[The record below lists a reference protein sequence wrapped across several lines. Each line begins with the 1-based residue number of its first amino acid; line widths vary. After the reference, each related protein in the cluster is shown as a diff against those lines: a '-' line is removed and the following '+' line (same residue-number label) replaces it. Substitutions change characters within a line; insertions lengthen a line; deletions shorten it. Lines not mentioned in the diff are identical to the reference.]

1 MAQVLSR
8 WQYFRTFLHNA
19 ASWIV
24 DKTTVGNFFA
34 LISLLVFLGIAVL
47 IFQDLNRDVAIIE
60 PIAVP
65 KALADSGYTPEVAG
79 HRLRDAL
86 DALQQLV
93 DAEPESSLVDETN
106 AANSILAHNVAAR
119 DALPDFVV
127 PQIGLSLS
135 AIVSSIRSVLHYTKG
150 GNVISGE
157 LIYRDR
163 YALRVRIDGRE
174 VFTSGFDSDNP
185 DDLLDR
191 AAPVIVTKL
200 WPALGAAVLYR
211 TNPDQALRDV
221 EDIIANFKESDP
233 NVPGAYILWG
243 DDLSQHANYGEAEKK
258 FRKAISLNWSTW
270 SVYNRLGL
278 ALQRQRQF
286 QEALV
291 QFRQVV
297 RINPSSAEGY
307 VNIGA
312 ALFQLSRN
320 GDSVDKAKLDEAR
333 ESYNHAIKLRPHDVG
348 AQINLGLV
356 WNLERDPENAM
367 QAFRRA
373 IEIDPNNPYGHWN
386 LAAVLADQNEYDAAL
401 AEYRITLDCTQDAR
415 NLALLHIH
423 IGNTLKA
430 KAGANGNLD
439 AAIAEYR
446 RAIEIDP
453 FYAWTHNSLGEVLR
467 EQGKLDEAIAEFNAA
482 LQTED
487 PEAMKAAKDNLEEAK
502 QAKAKEPTALKEE
515 AQAAT
520 K

>member
-1 MAQVLSR
+1 M
-8 WQYFRTFLHNA
+8 
-19 ASWIV
+19 
-24 DKTTVGNFFA
+24 
-34 LISLLVFLGIAVL
+34 
-47 IFQDLNRDVAIIE
+47 
-60 PIAVP
+60 
-65 KALADSGYTPEVAG
+65 AG

-93 DAEPESSLVDETN
+93 DAEPESSQVDETN

-119 DALPDFVV
+119 DELPDFVV

-135 AIVSSIRSVLHYTKG
+135 AIVSSIRSVLHYSKG

-157 LIYRDR
+157 LIYRDK
-163 YALRVRIDGRE
+163 YALRVRVDGRE

-221 EDIIANFKESDP
+221 EDIIANLKKSDP

-243 DDLSQHANYGEAEKK
+243 DDLSQHANYGEAEQK
-258 FRKAISLNWSTW
+258 FRKAISLNWNTW

-278 ALQRQRQF
+278 ALQRQSNF
-286 QEALV
+286 QEALA

-297 RINPSSAEGY
+297 RINPNSAEGY

-367 QAFRRA
+367 QAFRRGDRDRS
-373 IEIDPNNPYGHWN
+373 E
-386 LAAVLADQNEYDAAL
+386 
-401 AEYRITLDCTQDAR
+401 
-415 NLALLHIH
+415 
-423 IGNTLKA
+423 
-430 KAGANGNLD
+430 
-439 AAIAEYR
+439 
-446 RAIEIDP
+446 
-453 FYAWTHNSLGEVLR
+453 
-467 EQGKLDEAIAEFNAA
+467 
-482 LQTED
+482 
-487 PEAMKAAKDNLEEAK
+487 
-502 QAKAKEPTALKEE
+502 
-515 AQAAT
+515 
-520 K
+520 